1 MSNLRESTFAD
12 ETKTFNQRSN
22 RGKHMAAHMRSR
34 RYLLVAICVA
44 ILFAFGS
51 ALRPQSQP
59 MLITLAGQAMIRSDI
74 RATAP
79 AAVPVIQLLLKG
91 DVKFTNFEATVA
103 EEGQTVAEAGGF
115 LTPPEA
121 LDALTT
127 FGFNLLSLSN
137 NHTFDLKLTG
147 VQNTLREVNR
157 RKIVHAGSG
166 QNVAEAVAPGYL
178 HTPRG
183 TVALVAL
190 ASGAIQEAGRATADR
205 PGVDE
210 LRIQMGDTQ
219 NEAMAELPPGMQNEP
234 NHEDAQRILQSI
246 RNSRQHA
253 NLVIVYQHNH
263 VFSNKPFLTLFEE
276 GLPERLAPNDWLKR
290 WAHQEVDAGADIV
303 VMHGAPLLH
312 GMEIYR
318 GKPIF
323 YDLGNFIYNLPP
335 ELTAIDEPITW
346 ESVVAYVEFQG
357 RNLQS
362 ITLQPIFLNNVGE
375 GVPDPHNR
383 YTHNRFLETRGLP
396 APATGL
402 KASYILQ
409 RMADLS
415 KPFGTEMELKG
426 DKAKV
431 KVKGED

>member
-1 MSNLRESTFAD
+1 
-12 ETKTFNQRSN
+12 
-22 RGKHMAAHMRSR
+22 MAAHMRQR

-44 ILFAFGS
+44 ILFAVGP

-79 AAVPVIQLLLKG
+79 AAVPVIQSLLKG

-103 EEGQTVAEAGGF
+103 EKGETVAEAGGF

-121 LDALTT
+121 LDALTM
-127 FGFNLLSLSN
+127 FGVNLLSLSN
-137 NHTFDLKLTG
+137 NHSFDWKLTG

-157 RKIVHAGSG
+157 RKIVHAGTG

-178 HTPRG
+178 HTSHG
-183 TVALVAL
+183 TVALVAM
-190 ASGAIQEAGRATADR
+190 ASGAIQEGGRATADR

-210 LRIQMGDTQ
+210 LRIQMGDAQ
-219 NEAMAELPPGMQNEP
+219 NEAMAELPPGTPNEP

-246 RNSRQHA
+246 RNARQHA
-253 NLVIVYQHNH
+253 DVVIVYQHNH

-303 VMHGAPLLH
+303 VMHAAPLLH

-335 ELTAIDEPITW
+335 ALTAIDEPITW

-362 ITLQPIFLNNVGE
+362 ITLQPIFLNDVGE

-383 YTHNRFLETRGLP
+383 YTNNRFLDTRGLP

-409 RMADLS
+409 RMVDLS
-415 KPFGTEMELKG
+415 KPFGTQIDLEG
-426 DKAKV
+426 DTATV
-431 KVKGED
+431 KIKRGD